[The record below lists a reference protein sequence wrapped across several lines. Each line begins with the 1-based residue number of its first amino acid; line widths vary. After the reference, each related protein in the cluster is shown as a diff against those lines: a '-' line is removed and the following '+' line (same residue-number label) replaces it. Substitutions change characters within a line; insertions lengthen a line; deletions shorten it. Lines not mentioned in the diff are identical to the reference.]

1 MRKARIK
8 PDYMDTWHHCYNR
21 AVGTAMDR
29 PFGDVEK
36 EQFVRILKRV
46 SKLYTIRIASY
57 QVMSNH
63 FHLLVHAPCRIPS
76 EEETCRRY
84 KAFHRG
90 KRTLTPGTPLCKAWQ
105 ARLRDVSWFMRHLQQ
120 LFASWFNRTRPI
132 RRRGSLWAAR
142 FENVIL
148 EKGIAVWRCWNYV
161 EHNPVRAKMVLN
173 AADYRFCS
181 YGVWS
186 QRGRHP
192 FEEHLNEIPLSML
205 VGRPGVNSLDEAYI
219 LLNMSMNSRAKWDDQ
234 RNTGFLLTAQRR
246 VRYWVNG
253 CVIGSELFI
262 KQIMNRRYNG
272 DEIARHRLV
281 RSADT
286 DRGEALYAW
295 RRLRNLPN

>member
-1 MRKARIK
+1 MRHARIK

-21 AVGTAMDR
+21 TVGTKLDR

-36 EQFVRILKRV
+36 EEFVRTLKRV
-46 SKLYTIRIASY
+46 AKLYTIRIVSY

-63 FHLLVHAPCRIPS
+63 FHLLIHAPCKLPS
-76 EEETCRRY
+76 EKETCRRY
-84 KAFHRG
+84 RSFYRG
-90 KRTLTPGTPLCKAWQ
+90 KRTLTPGTPLCRTWQ

-132 RRRGSLWAAR
+132 RRRGSLWADR
-142 FENVIL
+142 FENVVL

-181 YGVWS
+181 YGVWT

-192 FEEHLNEIPLSML
+192 FEAHLNEIPLPML
-205 VGRPGVNSLDEAYI
+205 VGRSGINSLDQVYK
-219 LLNMSMNSRAKWDDQ
+219 LLDASMSARAELNRQK
-234 RNTGFLLTAQRR
+234 TGFLLTAQRR
-246 VRYWVNG
+246 VRYWVDG

-262 KQIMNRRYNG
+262 RDIMNRRYDG
-272 DEIARHRLV
+272 EDIAGRRLV

-286 DRGEALYAW
+286 DRGQALYAW
-295 RRLRNLPN
+295 RRLRNLPDS